1 MISILMAT
9 YNGELYIE
17 EQIQSILKQSYQNYQ
32 LIVHDD
38 GSTDNTLNIIRKY
51 ADIYK
56 DKIKIIDDGIK
67 TGGPRN
73 NFFHLMGFIDTPYIM
88 FCDQDDIWLP
98 DKIKNAYDKCKE
110 IESKESSDLPVLV
123 FSDLIVTDEKLN
135 VISDSLFKMQK
146 TNPKYVEDI
155 GRLAYR
161 NCVTGCTMLF
171 NNRALKV
178 AMPFSEDALMH
189 DWWLALK
196 ILTNNGRIELIESK
210 DILYRQHGRNSVGAK
225 GFSWLGLLN
234 KKILS
239 NISDKYAQALD
250 VGYKKSFSFF
260 FFISIFM
267 TIKEGFNRG

>member
-110 IESKESSDLPVLV
+110 IESRESSDLPVLV

-146 TNPKYVEDI
+146 TNSEYAKNINKLV
-155 GRLAYR
+155 YR
-161 NCVTGCTMLF
+161 NCITGCTVLF
-171 NNRALKV
+171 NKNALLVSK
-178 AMPFSEDALMH
+178 PFSNDALMH
-189 DWWLALK
+189 DWWLGLK
-196 ILTNNGRIELIESK
+196 VLQNNGVIGVVEST
-210 DILYRQHGRNSVGAK
+210 DILYRQHNENSVGAK
-225 GFSWLGLLN
+225 EFTWKRIF
-234 KKILS
+234 KK
-239 NISDKYAQALD
+239 NIICNIYDKYKQAVACD
-250 VGYKKSFSFF
+250 YQKNIIV
-260 FFISIFM
+260 FFISSLLVAFFA
-267 TIKEGFNRG
+267 GFS